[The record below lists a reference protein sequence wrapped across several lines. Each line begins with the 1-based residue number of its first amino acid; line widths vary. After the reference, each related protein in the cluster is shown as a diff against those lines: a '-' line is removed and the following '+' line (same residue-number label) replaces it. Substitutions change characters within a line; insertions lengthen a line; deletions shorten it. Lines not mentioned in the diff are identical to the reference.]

1 MSVLVNKIFQKAE
14 TLRSINLWQI
24 INYGLSFVIF
34 FFALLLLSSKLP
46 IPGNLKTYS
55 VMSGSMEPTIKT
67 GSLVFV
73 KSSSEYK
80 VGEIVT
86 FKNKQ
91 KSQETITHRIVGI
104 ETKDGE
110 KFFTTRGDA
119 NATTDNEKILKED
132 IIGKVVYILPYLGYP
147 VAFAKTLPGLFIFI
161 ILPALIIIYDEVFK
175 IHHEI
180 LAIKTKRKAKST
192 QALKKKNDK
201 SKKI

>member
-67 GSLVFV
+67 GSLVFI
-73 KSSSEYK
+73 KPSSNYE

-86 FKNKQ
+86 FKNQEKA
-91 KSQETITHRIVGI
+91 KETITHRIAEI
-104 ETKDGE
+104 ETKEGE
-110 KFFTTRGDA
+110 RLFTTRGDA
-119 NATTDNEKILKED
+119 NLTPDSKKITQGE
-132 IIGKVVYILPYLGYP
+132 IVGKVVYKIPYLGYP
-147 VAFAKTLPGLFIFI
+147 AAFAKTLPGLLIFI
-161 ILPALIIIYDEVFK
+161 IIPALIIIYDEIFK
-175 IHHEI
+175 IHREV
-180 LAIKTKRKAKST
+180 LEIKTKRKAK
-192 QALKKKNDK
+192 
-201 SKKI
+201 